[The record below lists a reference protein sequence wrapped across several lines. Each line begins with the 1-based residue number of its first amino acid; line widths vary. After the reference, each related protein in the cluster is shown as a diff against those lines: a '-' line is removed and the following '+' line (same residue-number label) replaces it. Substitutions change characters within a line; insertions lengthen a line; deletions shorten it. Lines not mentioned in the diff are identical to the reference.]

1 MLTNQSTPTY
11 SMGFVVALQNLE
23 RVCQQHASEKIC
35 LKNVKRKKKNHD

>member
-1 MLTNQSTPTY
+1 MINNHPTQTY

-23 RVCQQHASEKIC
+23 KVCQLHANDKIC

>member
-23 RVCQQHASEKIC
+23 RVCQQHAREKIC
-35 LKNVKRKKKNHD
+35 LKSVKRKKKNHD